1 MDCYS
6 ILPRL
11 TDGPDGWI
19 GRSYTRNKLSKLK
32 RERERENGGGLGWA
46 VVGSAA
52 VVSGSILANIREVI
66 LDRSTDVVVA
76 MSWGPIRLPRLETQ
90 EGQERK
96 MRW

>member
-1 MDCYS
+1 M
-6 ILPRL
+6 
-11 TDGPDGWI
+11 
-19 GRSYTRNKLSKLK
+19 
-32 RERERENGGGLGWA
+32 
-46 VVGSAA
+46 
-52 VVSGSILANIREVI
+52 SGSILANIREVI

>member
-1 MDCYS
+1 MDG
-6 ILPRL
+6 LVVHRH
-11 TDGPDGWI
+11 
-19 GRSYTRNKLSKLK
+19 TRNKLSKLK
-32 RERERENGGGLGWA
+32 RERERWGGLGWA

-76 MSWGPIRLPRLETQ
+76 MSGGPIRLPRLETQ

-96 MRW
+96 MRWQHYIDSIIQC